1 VIALQVAAHSAC
13 GQPFFNPDCGA
24 NHNRNVS
31 EVAALAFAKKHGC
44 VSGGDAAV
52 RTCLRAIPAQQLA
65 RGPSPFAGHKPY
77 YGSELLPDLPF
88 RLFQRG
94 EFDHGVKIMVGHNS
108 GESVEMEDSC
118 LNHPSLVSLNTHQC
132 SARAEGGEF
141 EHPALL

>member
-1 VIALQVAAHSAC
+1 MCPRWLPWPSQRSTGVSAVATQQSA
-13 GQPFFNPDCGA
+13 
-24 NHNRNVS
+24 
-31 EVAALAFAKKHGC
+31 
-44 VSGGDAAV
+44 
-52 RTCLRAIPAQQLA
+52 PACAPSQLA